1 MHILRRVLTFW
12 LTCDLLVAG
21 FAAWETWLLGR
32 SEPDFGAPLGN
43 FAMVLGVYSLL
54 ALPAALCHGIAAFLL
69 RKTLVSS
76 SPAHMVISSALSAA
90 AFLVL
95 LYVTG
100 SVPLGLP
107 VEPLLRA
114 CAIALPTSL
123 LIIAIASKLPTKR
136 HVRAA

>member
-12 LTCDLLVAG
+12 LTCVLLVAG

-76 SPAHMVISSALSAA
+76 SPASAA
-90 AFLVL
+90 GVCDCLADI
-95 LYVTG
+95 
-100 SVPLGLP
+100 SVDHCHSEQTAHQTP
-107 VEPLLRA
+107 
-114 CAIALPTSL
+114 CARCLTS
-123 LIIAIASKLPTKR
+123 A
-136 HVRAA
+136 